1 LRFLTTKITSFFK
14 ILVLFAGENLAVN
27 KKAAIHYPA
36 LVKNVRACP
45 ET

>member
-1 LRFLTTKITSFFK
+1 MTSFFK